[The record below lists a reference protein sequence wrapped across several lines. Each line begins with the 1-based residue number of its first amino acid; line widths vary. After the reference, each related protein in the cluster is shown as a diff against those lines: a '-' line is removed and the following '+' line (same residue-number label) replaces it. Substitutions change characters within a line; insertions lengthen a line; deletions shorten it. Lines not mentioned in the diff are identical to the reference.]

1 MKKELININNLSD
14 YLKWKKSNPDISL
27 LDYVCDNLS
36 PDMAISIT
44 KLFYPDFVL
53 HDGKVLLKDRLE
65 KTNYEEWKKKLSNDQ
80 IKIEKMINHIHLQED
95 LFLGMKNRLDFK
107 NLKYLANILV
117 SCWTKAVADQVPGRK
132 IKVELYEDK
141 EAEDIILNV
150 YQESQENG
158 K

>member
-1 MKKELININNLSD
+1 
-14 YLKWKKSNPDISL
+14 
-27 LDYVCDNLS
+27 
-36 PDMAISIT
+36 MAISIT